1 MLQRRL
7 MDTFDDFRKDW
18 LKSCSQLEEASNIP
32 VAEINCLEFDNKC
45 QHCKQE
51 IIIIIFSF

>member
-1 MLQRRL
+1 
-7 MDTFDDFRKDW
+7 MDTFDDFNKDW

-32 VAEINCLEFDNKC
+32 VAVIKCLEFDIKC
-45 QHCKQE
+45 QNCKQE